1 MAGFRNIRLDYR
13 RKWNNQFKEY
23 LTSLDKLKP
32 VFLCGDLNVAHH
44 PIDLTH
50 PTKNL
55 RSAGFTIEER
65 NDFTDLLS
73 SGFIDS
79 YRHLY
84 PEKTE
89 SYTYWSYRSNARANN
104 TGWRLDYFVI
114 SKRKI
119 DSVVNCVIRPDV
131 TGSDHCPVVLFTNN

>member
-1 MAGFRNIRLDYR
+1 LDYR
-13 RKWNNQFKEY
+13 RKWNNEFKEY

-65 NDFTDLLS
+65 SDFTDLLA
-73 SGFIDS
+73 SGFVDS
-79 YRHLY
+79 YRQLY
-84 PEKTE
+84 PEKAE

-104 TGWRLDYFVI
+104 TGWYFNSI
-114 SKRKI
+114 HFK
-119 DSVVNCVIRPDV
+119 
-131 TGSDHCPVVLFTNN
+131 GVLTILSYPNVKLIALSTVSFVLM